1 MRALCGANSG
11 PEAANLRGILER
23 LTQFEGLIQNQQYL
37 PYAQFKLLPY
47 FVRAEQQ
54 TKAA

>member
-11 PEAANLRGILER
+11 PDAANLHGVLER

-37 PYAQFKLLPY
+37 PYARFKLLPY
-47 FVRAEQQ
+47 FARTEQR